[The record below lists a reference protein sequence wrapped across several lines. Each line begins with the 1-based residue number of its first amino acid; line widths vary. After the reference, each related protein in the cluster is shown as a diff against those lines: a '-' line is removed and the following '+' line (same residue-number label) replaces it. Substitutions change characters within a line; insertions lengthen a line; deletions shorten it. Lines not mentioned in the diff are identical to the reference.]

1 MPNFKK
7 EGRGFKM
14 KYSQGKSPFNFG
26 EGTGGNSPLNENGD
40 NGELTALKAQL
51 LTARSP
57 ARKAFIRNKI
67 NEIIAN
73 QKTTV
78 DKRQTASPGPGPRKA
93 EGGYMTKNEG
103 PGPSPGRYQVDDE
116 QPRK

>member
-40 NGELTALKAQL
+40 NGELTALRAQL

-57 ARKAFIRNKI
+57 ARKAFIRSKI

-78 DKRQTASPGPGPRKA
+78 KRMASPGSSQ
-93 EGGYMTKNEG
+93 GGYMTKKE
-103 PGPSPGRYQVDDE
+103 GPSPGQYR
-116 QPRK
+116 